1 MKKRSVGIILILI
14 IGFSLYKTC
23 QFLNR
28 IDHSDPE
35 YNTIYSDNYKEKL
48 FNNSLLGMTQKQ
60 VIKILGEPLSKTQL
74 EYFNAILYTNH
85 KDSVDF
91 NGNSNSLQLLGYS
104 KNLTYKFI
112 SFDSLGNVK
121 STMIKGY
128 PETEDEIKKLSRLK
142 IISLFG
148 KPDKEIICN
157 CNCTVYSYSQIK
169 EGNYSGKHPIIN
181 QRNIVFDNNQIA
193 IKILKKVGNTYSK
206 YDEICV
212 EK

>member
-1 MKKRSVGIILILI
+1 VKKRSVGIILILI